1 MREIFELLSDSL
13 IDAFIDTLK
22 IAPFLFFIYLLME
35 FIYHKAGDKT
45 NKLLLRSGKVAPMI
59 GGILGVFPQCG
70 FSAACSSLF
79 SGGVIGAG
87 TLLAVFLSTSDEMLP
102 VMITSSVPITTIL
115 KVLLTKVIIGAL
127 VGMAA
132 ELLISAIKHKHHDHS
147 DEETHI
153 HEMCEHDGC
162 HCEKGIW
169 LSALHHFLGIA
180 VYILIFSFVLNVAIS
195 AIGEEKLASLL
206 VGTPVLGQMI
216 SALIGLIPNCAS
228 SIVITD
234 LYVNGIITSG
244 VMMSG
249 LLAGSG
255 VGLMVLFKTNKNIK
269 QNILIALSLYGSGV
283 LFGVLIDAL
292 KITF

>member
-1 MREIFELLSDSL
+1 MDNILELLLDSF
-13 IDAFIDTLK
+13 IDAALDTLK

-35 FIYHKAGDKT
+35 FIEHKAGDKT
-45 NKLLLRSGKVAPMI
+45 NDILAKSGKVAPLI
-59 GGILGVFPQCG
+59 GSLLGVFPQCG

-102 VMITSSVPITTIL
+102 IMITNNVPVMTIL
-115 KVLLTKVIIGAL
+115 KVLLTKIIIGAI
-127 VGMAA
+127 VGMTA
-132 ELLISAIKHKHHDHS
+132 ELLIYVLKHKKE

-169 LSALHHFLGIA
+169 HSAFHHFIGIA
-180 VYILIFSFVLNVAIS
+180 VYILIFSFILNVMIS

-206 VGTPVLGQMI
+206 VGTLVIGQMI

-269 QNILIALSLYGSGV
+269 QNIIIALSLYGSGV